1 MMAHRA
7 LDDRAVDSCQHGLAA
22 TRSNIN
28 TEYVGIHDTILCVP
42 SGPACRP
49 ESCRYGRSSVVPQVK
64 YLVRAAR
71 EALGVGSV
79 DHDLGRDVAVSP
91 SQQPTCDLKLLRR
104 TMLLRQ
110 GGGSRLANV
119 HRLARSPP

>member
-28 TEYVGIHDTILCVP
+28 TEYVGIHATILCVP

-49 ESCRYGRSSVVPQVK
+49 ESCWYGRSSVVPQVK
-64 YLVRAAR
+64 YLVRASR
-71 EALGVGSV
+71 EALGGGSV
-79 DHDLGRDVAVSP
+79 DHKLSRDVAVPLVSNP
-91 SQQPTCDLKLLRR
+91 VVILSAC
-104 TMLLRQ
+104 
-110 GGGSRLANV
+110 V
-119 HRLARSPP
+119 